1 MVSVSVNNLMVP
13 AGTNTYQMACL
24 VTLSSSIGPNI
35 SALSISWQHNNQPVD
50 TSQDRVQVSE
60 PLGVLSFFSNS
71 LTLSDISEHDSG
83 EYCCTASIAGNQTKL
98 KNCVEVNVTTNSK
111 YIYCLK
117 AKISLLKTLRSD
129 KNFRQF

>member
-1 MVSVSVNNLMVP
+1 MFTDSYVNTITVSVNNLMVP
-13 AGTNTYQMACL
+13 VGTNSYQMTCF

-35 SALSISWQHNNQPVD
+35 SALSMSWRHNNQPVD

-60 PLGVLSFFSNS
+60 PFGVLTFFSNS

-98 KNCVEVNVTTNSK
+98 NKCVEVKVTTNGECMSV
-111 YIYCLK
+111 
-117 AKISLLKTLRSD
+117 
-129 KNFRQF
+129 FW